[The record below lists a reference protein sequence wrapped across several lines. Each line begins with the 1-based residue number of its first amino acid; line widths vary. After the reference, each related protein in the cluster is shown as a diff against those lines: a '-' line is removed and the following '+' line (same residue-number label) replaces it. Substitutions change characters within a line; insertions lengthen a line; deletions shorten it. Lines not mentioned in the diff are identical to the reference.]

1 MPFVVTFA
9 LVPAVRLLGFESPL
23 VVAVLL
29 AALYAAA
36 VGVFDR
42 DILRQARAIAAARRS
57 SA

>member
-9 LVPAVRLLGFESPL
+9 LVPAVRLLGVESPL
-23 VVAVLL
+23 VVAMLL
-29 AALYAAA
+29 AALYAVA

-42 DILRQARAIAAARRS
+42 DVVRQARGIAAARRS